1 MVALSPVSVLP
12 ALLLVLYST
21 RPRPAGLAFLFGWLA
36 GLAALTA
43 LFLNIPTL
51 FGDAGQG
58 PPPWQLW
65 VRIAIGIALIVAGGW
80 LWLRR
85 GRSERSPAWLDAIG
99 GLAPSRTAAMGLGL
113 AVVNPKIVVAC
124 AAAAFVIIRAEL
136 SPLTRGLS
144 AGYFVLLAGAGAA
157 LPVIAHALAAK
168 RFDQPLDRLRQ
179 WIQRNQTAISV
190 VTLEIIGLI
199 LVYSG
204 VRAL

>member
-21 RPRPAGLAFLFGWLA
+21 RPRSAGLAFLLGWLA

-65 VRIAIGIALIVAGGW
+65 VRIAIGIALIVAGVW

-85 GRSERSPAWLDAIG
+85 GRSGRSPAWLDAIG

-124 AAAAFVIIRAEL
+124 AAAGFVITRAEL
-136 SPLTRGLS
+136 SPLARGVS
-144 AGYFVLLAGAGAA
+144 AGYFVALAGAGAA

-168 RFDQPLDRLRQ
+168 RFDRPLERLRQ

-199 LVYSG
+199 LAFSG
-204 VRAL
+204 LRAL